1 MGMQEIDENNVVLQ
15 DYIVNTWGGSY
26 YRLEQEEAILLQE
39 RLNAECGKEMDELMA
54 KVRKVALDFGIEV
67 VIGAPEKPGNSPKK

>member
-1 MGMQEIDENNVVLQ
+1 MSETKKRMTIHGGIVMGMQEIDENNVVLQ

-39 RLNAECGKEMDELMA
+39 RLNAECGK
-54 KVRKVALDFGIEV
+54 
-67 VIGAPEKPGNSPKK
+67 IGRAHV